1 MTTFDG
7 PAKAAIR
14 LRNGGVFTAATRGEV
29 IHEAIRAGELPDEFR
44 REDIERS
51 FAIGDL
57 EYMAADEAERVYGL
71 SSSDD
76 LVWFN
81 RASRGSAQ

>member
-1 MTTFDG
+1 MTTFDC

-14 LRNGGVFTAATRGEV
+14 LRNGNVFTAATHGEA
-29 IHEAIRAGELPDEFR
+29 IQEAIRAGELPDEFR
-44 REDIERS
+44 REDIERG
-51 FAIGDL
+51 FAIAGI
-57 EYMAADEAERVYGL
+57 EFMAADEAERVYGL

-81 RASRGSAQ
+81 RASRVP

>member
-14 LRNGGVFTAATRGEV
+14 LRSGSVFTATTHGEA
-29 IHEAIRAGELPDEFR
+29 IQEAIRAGELPDEFR
-44 REDIERS
+44 REDIERG
-51 FAIGDL
+51 FAIGDI
-57 EYMAADEAERVYGL
+57 EFMAAEEAERVHGL

-81 RASRGSAQ
+81 RASRGSA